1 MLWFAIWTVLVLG
14 ALVVLGLLAYRLVR
28 KGLVLVTQVGEAAEL
43 LDRAAAQV
51 ERLQR
56 AEQAPEPAVF
66 ADPHELR
73 RERDRRRRGARPRRT
88 MRATRAGG

>member
-1 MLWFAIWTVLVLG
+1 VLWFAIWVVLVLG
-14 ALVVLGLLAYRLVR
+14 ALGVLGWLAYRLFR
-28 KGLVLVTQVGEAAEL
+28 KGLALATELGEAAEL

-51 ERLQR
+51 DRLQR
-56 AEQAPEPAVF
+56 PEVDPEPAVF

-73 RERDRRRRGARPRRT
+73 RERDRRRRRQGGRRT